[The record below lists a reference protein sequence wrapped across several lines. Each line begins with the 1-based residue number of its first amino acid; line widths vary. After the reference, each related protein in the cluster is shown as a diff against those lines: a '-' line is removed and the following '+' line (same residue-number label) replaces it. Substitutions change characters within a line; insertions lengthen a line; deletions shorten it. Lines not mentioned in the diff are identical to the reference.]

1 MSALSSAHTMLE
13 YLKLEGVGPAP
24 ELDLHLAPRLNI
36 ITGDNGLGKS
46 FLLEIA
52 WWALTRTWTSAPARP
67 RPDQSSAPSI
77 RVRFDSKSKAVEFK
91 SEYDYRGQ
99 VWPPKD
105 GRPGN
110 PGMVIYAQV
119 DGGFSVW
126 DPARNY
132 WRMLKA
138 REYEAPDRPSAYFFQ
153 PREIWDGLESEGKV
167 LCNGL
172 IHDWA
177 FWQARNDDAFLQ
189 LCHVLEDLSPDSHE
203 ALSPGSLTRIS
214 LDDVREMPTLR
225 MPYGLDVPIVHA
237 AAGIKRIVALAY
249 LLVWTWQEHARAS
262 RLLAEEPTR
271 RVIFLIDE
279 VEAHLHPRWQRVIM
293 RALLRVMRALSGADN
308 VEVQVIAV
316 THSPLLMASL
326 EPLFDEA
333 RDRVFHFDLRQG
345 NVLLHEVPWAKQG
358 DAGNW
363 LVSEVFGLQQAR
375 SVEAERAIEAA
386 EAFMRG
392 DRAALPADLAT
403 QDAIHQELCRVLA
416 GHDEFWPRW
425 IVHTEKLAEAGA

>member
-1 MSALSSAHTMLE
+1 MLE
-13 YLKLEGVGPAP
+13 YLKLEGVGPAS
-24 ELDLHLAPRLNI
+24 ELELSLAPRLNI

-46 FLLEIA
+46 FLLEVA
-52 WWALTRTWTSAPARP
+52 WFVSTLTWTGDPARP
-67 RPDQSSAPSI
+67 VRGPGVQPRIQARCSHDAMAGTFLFHHPTQQWRLVEDLSSEPS
-77 RVRFDSKSKAVEFK
+77 
-91 SEYDYRGQ
+91 
-99 VWPPKD
+99 
-105 GRPGN
+105 
-110 PGMVIYAQV
+110 MVIYAQI

-132 WRMLKA
+132 WPFDA
-138 REYEAPDRPSAYFFQ
+138 RSGHQEETRDYSPPGLYQFQ
-153 PREIWDGLESEGKV
+153 PGQVWEGLRSDGKV

-177 FWQARNDDAFLQ
+177 FWQARNSEAFQQ
-189 LCHVLEDLSPDSHE
+189 LRDVLATLSP
-203 ALSPGSLTRIS
+203 SPSEKLAPGELTRIS
-214 LDDVREMPTLR
+214 LDDVRDIPTLR
-225 MPYGLDVPIVHA
+225 MPYGQDVPIVHA

-249 LLVWTWQEHARAS
+249 LLVWTWQEHVRAS
-262 RLLAEEPTR
+262 ELLGLEPTR
-271 RVIFLIDE
+271 RIVFLIDE
-279 VEAHLHPRWQRVIM
+279 IEAHLHPRWQRVIL
-293 RALLRVMRALSGADN
+293 RALLEVMATLTGAAD

-316 THSPLLMASL
+316 THSPLIMASL

-345 NVLLHEVPWAKQG
+345 NVVLHDVPWAKQG

-392 DRAALPADLAT
+392 EHAALPADLASR
-403 QDAIHQELCRVLA
+403 DAIHQELCRVLA
-416 GHDEFWPRW
+416 GHDPFWPRW
-425 IVHTEKLAEAGA
+425 VVHVEKLAEAGA